1 MLKRASFV
9 EVNTHSLRHNF
20 NAVKNIVPKD
30 ACVMAVVKANAYGA
44 GALKASEIF
53 LQEGANY
60 LGVATLD
67 EALELRSHFS
77 QTPILILGYS
87 PNANASMLIDNDLS
101 AMVFSLEQAEIFSQM
116 ALKAKKRLKVH
127 LKIDTG
133 MHRLG
138 LEPNFK
144 SIETIKKIR
153 ALKGLEV
160 EGIFTHL
167 SNADA
172 NIKTHAKNQMKAFNA
187 FLEQLLDQKIE
198 FQYRHAYNSAGI
210 LSLCNGNENRLLNLY
225 RPGIMLY
232 GFYPSN
238 EMKESSQTILKNVI
252 SLKARIVQI
261 KRVKK
266 GEFIGYGE
274 HFYTNEET
282 LVGVLALGYADGL
295 VRALGNRIQVAIN
308 NQLAPL
314 IGKVC
319 MDQCFVKLN
328 NIEAKEGDEVIL
340 FGDKSTKANDASEI
354 ATLLNTIPYEVI
366 STLSKRLERVYVWN
380 KIM

>member
-9 EVNTHSLRHNF
+9 EVNTASLRHNF

-44 GALKASEIF
+44 GAIKASEIF

-77 QTPILILGYS
+77 KTPILILGYS

-101 AMVFSLEQAEIFSQM
+101 AMVFSLEQAEVFSQM
-116 ALKAKKRLKVH
+116 ALKSQKRLKIH

-198 FQYRHAYNSAGI
+198 FKYRHAYNSAGI

-328 NIEAKEGDEVIL
+328 DIEAKEGDEVIL
-340 FGDKSTKANDASEI
+340 FGDKSAKANDASEI
-354 ATLLNTIPYEVI
+354 ATLLNTIPYETI
-366 STLSKRLERVYVWN
+366 STLSKRLERVYV
-380 KIM
+380 

>member
-9 EVNTHSLRHNF
+9 EVNSASLRHNF
-20 NAVKNIVPKD
+20 SAVKSIVPKD
-30 ACVMAVVKANAYGA
+30 AHIMAVVKANAYGV
-44 GALKASEIF
+44 GAIKASEIF

-77 QTPILILGYS
+77 KTPILILGYS

-101 AMVFSLEQAEIFSQM
+101 AMIFSLEQAEVFSQM
-116 ALKAKKRLKVH
+116 ALKSQKRLKIH

-144 SIETIKKIR
+144 SIEIIKKIR

-172 NIKTHAKNQMKAFNA
+172 KIKTHAKNQMKAFNA
-187 FLEQLLDQKIE
+187 FLEQLLNQKIE

-238 EMKESSQTILKNVI
+238 GMKETCPTILKNVI
-252 SLKARIVQI
+252 SLKAQIVQI
-261 KRVKK
+261 RSVKK

-295 VRALGNRIQVAIN
+295 MRALGNRIQVAIN

-328 NIEAKEGDEVIL
+328 NIQAKEGDEAIL
-340 FGDKSTKANDASEI
+340 FGDKSAKANDASEI
-354 ATLLNTIPYEVI
+354 AALLNTIPYETI
-366 STLSKRLERVYVWN
+366 STLSKRLERVY
-380 KIM
+380 I

>member
-9 EVNTHSLRHNF
+9 EVNTASLRHNF
-20 NAVKNIVPKD
+20 SAVKSIVPKD
-30 ACVMAVVKANAYGA
+30 SHIMAVVKANAYGA
-44 GALKASEIF
+44 GAIKASEIF

-77 QTPILILGYS
+77 KTPILILGYS
-87 PNANASMLIDNDLS
+87 PNPNASMLIDNDLS
-101 AMVFSLEQAEIFSQM
+101 AMIFSLEQAEVFSQT
-116 ALKAKKRLKVH
+116 ALKSQKRLKVH

-144 SIETIKKIR
+144 SIEIIKKIR
-153 ALKGLEV
+153 ALKGLEI

-172 NIKTHAKNQMKAFNA
+172 KIKTHAKNQMKSFNA
-187 FLEQLLDQKIE
+187 FLEQLLNQKIE

-238 EMKESSQTILKNVI
+238 GMKETCPTILKNVI
-252 SLKARIVQI
+252 SLKAQIVQI
-261 KRVKK
+261 RSVKK

-295 VRALGNRIQVAIN
+295 MRALGNRIQVAIN

-328 NIEAKEGDEVIL
+328 NIQAKEGDEVIL
-340 FGDKSTKANDASEI
+340 FGDKSAKANDASEI
-354 ATLLNTIPYEVI
+354 AMLLNTIPYETI
-366 STLSKRLERVYVWN
+366 STLSKRLERVY
-380 KIM
+380 I

>member
-9 EVNTHSLRHNF
+9 EVNSASLRHNF
-20 NAVKNIVPKD
+20 SAVKSIVPKD
-30 ACVMAVVKANAYGA
+30 AHIMAVVKANAYGA
-44 GALKASEIF
+44 GAIKASEIF

-77 QTPILILGYS
+77 KTPILILGYS
-87 PNANASMLIDNDLS
+87 PNSNASMLIDNDLS
-101 AMVFSLEQAEIFSQM
+101 AMIFSLEQAEVFSQM
-116 ALKAKKRLKVH
+116 ALKSQKRLKVH

-144 SIETIKKIR
+144 SIEIIKKIR
-153 ALKGLEV
+153 ALKGLEI

-172 NIKTHAKNQMKAFNA
+172 KIKTHAKNQMKAFNA
-187 FLEQLLDQKIE
+187 FLEQLLNQKIE

-210 LSLCNGNENRLLNLY
+210 LSLCNGNENCLLNLY

-238 EMKESSQTILKNVI
+238 GMKETCPTILKNVI
-252 SLKARIVQI
+252 SLKAQIVQI
-261 KRVKK
+261 RSIKK

-295 VRALGNRIQVAIN
+295 MRALGNRIQVAIN

-319 MDQCFVKLN
+319 MDQCFIKLN

-340 FGDKSTKANDASEI
+340 FGDKSAKANDASEI
-354 ATLLNTIPYEVI
+354 AALLNTIPYETI
-366 STLSKRLERVYVWN
+366 STLSKRLERVY
-380 KIM
+380 I

>member
-9 EVNTHSLRHNF
+9 EVNSASLRHNF
-20 NAVKNIVPKD
+20 SAVKSIVPKD
-30 ACVMAVVKANAYGA
+30 AHIMAVVKANAYGA
-44 GALKASEIF
+44 GAIKASEIF

-77 QTPILILGYS
+77 KTPILILGYS
-87 PNANASMLIDNDLS
+87 PNSNASMLIDNDLS
-101 AMVFSLEQAEIFSQM
+101 AMIFSLEQAEVFSQM
-116 ALKAKKRLKVH
+116 ALKSQKRLKIH

-144 SIETIKKIR
+144 SIEIIKKIR
-153 ALKGLEV
+153 TLKGLEI

-172 NIKTHAKNQMKAFNA
+172 KIKTHAKNQMKAFNA
-187 FLEQLLDQKIE
+187 FLEQLLDQEIE

-210 LSLCNGNENRLLNLY
+210 LSLCNGNENRFLNLY

-238 EMKESSQTILKNVI
+238 GMKETCPTILKNVI
-252 SLKARIVQI
+252 SLKAQIVQI
-261 KRVKK
+261 RSVKK

-295 VRALGNRIQVAIN
+295 MRALGNRIQVAIN

-328 NIEAKEGDEVIL
+328 NIQAKEGDEVIL
-340 FGDKSTKANDASEI
+340 FGDKSAKANDASEI
-354 ATLLNTIPYEVI
+354 AALLNTIPYETI
-366 STLSKRLERVYVWN
+366 STLSKRLERVY
-380 KIM
+380 I

>member
-9 EVNTHSLRHNF
+9 EVNTASLRHNF
-20 NAVKNIVPKD
+20 SAVKSVVPKD
-30 ACVMAVVKANAYGA
+30 AHIMAVVKANAYGA
-44 GALKASEIF
+44 GAIKASEIF

-77 QTPILILGYS
+77 KTPILILGYS
-87 PNANASMLIDNDLS
+87 PNTNASMLIDNDLS
-101 AMVFSLEQAEIFSQM
+101 AMIFSLEQAEVFSQM
-116 ALKAKKRLKVH
+116 ALKSQKRLKVH

-144 SIETIKKIR
+144 SIEIIKKIR
-153 ALKGLEV
+153 ALKGLEI

-167 SNADA
+167 SNADDK
-172 NIKTHAKNQMKAFNA
+172 IKTHAKNQMKAFNA
-187 FLEQLLDQKIE
+187 FLEQLLNQKIE

-238 EMKESSQTILKNVI
+238 GMKETCPTILKNVI
-252 SLKARIVQI
+252 SLKAQIVQI
-261 KRVKK
+261 RSVKK

-295 VRALGNRIQVAIN
+295 MRALGNRIQVAIN

-328 NIEAKEGDEVIL
+328 NIQAKEGDEVIL
-340 FGDKSTKANDASEI
+340 FGDKSAKANDASEI
-354 ATLLNTIPYEVI
+354 AMLLNTIPYETI
-366 STLSKRLERVYVWN
+366 STLSKRLERVY
-380 KIM
+380 I

>member
-9 EVNTHSLRHNF
+9 EVNTASLRHNF
-20 NAVKNIVPKD
+20 NAVKSIVPKD

-44 GALKASEIF
+44 GAIKASEIF

-67 EALELRSHFS
+67 EALELRSHFPK
-77 QTPILILGYS
+77 TPILILGYS
-87 PNANASMLIDNDLS
+87 PNTNASMLIDNDLS
-101 AMVFSLEQAEIFSQM
+101 AMIFSFEQAEVFSQM
-116 ALKAKKRLKVH
+116 ALRSQKRLKIH

-144 SIETIKKIR
+144 SIEIIKKIR
-153 ALKGLEV
+153 ALKGLEI

-172 NIKTHAKNQMKAFNA
+172 KIKTHAKNQMKAFNA

-238 EMKESSQTILKNVI
+238 GMKESCPTILKNVI
-252 SLKARIVQI
+252 SLKAQIVQI
-261 KRVKK
+261 RSVKK

-328 NIEAKEGDEVIL
+328 NIQAKEGDEVIL
-340 FGDKSTKANDASEI
+340 FGDKSAKANDANQI
-354 ATLLNTIPYEVI
+354 ATLLNTIAYETI
-366 STLSKRLERVYVWN
+366 STLSKRLERVY
-380 KIM
+380 I

>member
-9 EVNTHSLRHNF
+9 EVDTASLRHNF
-20 NAVKNIVPKD
+20 SAVKSIVPKD
-30 ACVMAVVKANAYGA
+30 AHIMAVVKANAYGA
-44 GALKASEIF
+44 GAIKASEIF

-77 QTPILILGYS
+77 KTPILILGYS
-87 PNANASMLIDNDLS
+87 PNSNASMLIDNDLS
-101 AMVFSLEQAEIFSQM
+101 AMIFSLEQAEAFSQM
-116 ALKAKKRLKVH
+116 ALKSQKLLKIH

-144 SIETIKKIR
+144 SIEIIKKIR

-167 SNADA
+167 SNADTR
-172 NIKTHAKNQMKAFNA
+172 IKTHAKNQMKTFNA

-210 LSLCNGNENRLLNLY
+210 LSLCNGNENRFLNLY

-238 EMKESSQTILKNVI
+238 GMKETCPTILKNVV
-252 SLKARIVQI
+252 SLKAQIVQI
-261 KRVKK
+261 RSVKK

-295 VRALGNRIQVAIN
+295 MRALGNRIQVAIN

-328 NIEAKEGDEVIL
+328 NIQAKEGDEVIL
-340 FGDKSTKANDASEI
+340 FGDKSAKANDASEI
-354 ATLLNTIPYEVI
+354 AALLNTIPYETI
-366 STLSKRLERVYVWN
+366 STLSKRLERVY
-380 KIM
+380 I

>member
-9 EVNTHSLRHNF
+9 EVNTASLRHNF
-20 NAVKNIVPKD
+20 SAVKSIVPKD
-30 ACVMAVVKANAYGA
+30 AHIMAVVKANAYGA
-44 GALKASEIF
+44 GAIKASEIF

-77 QTPILILGYS
+77 KTPILILGYS
-87 PNANASMLIDNDLS
+87 PNSNASMLIDNDLS
-101 AMVFSLEQAEIFSQM
+101 AMIFSLEQAEVFSQM
-116 ALKAKKRLKVH
+116 ALKSQKRLKIH

-144 SIETIKKIR
+144 SIEIIKKIR
-153 ALKGLEV
+153 ALKGLEM

-172 NIKTHAKNQMKAFNA
+172 KIKTHAKNQMKAFNA
-187 FLEQLLDQKIE
+187 FLEQLLNQKIE

-210 LSLCNGNENRLLNLY
+210 LSLCNGNENRFLNLY

-238 EMKESSQTILKNVI
+238 GMKETCPTILKNVI
-252 SLKARIVQI
+252 SLKAQIVQI
-261 KRVKK
+261 RSVKK

-295 VRALGNRIQVAIN
+295 MRALGNRIQVAIN

-328 NIEAKEGDEVIL
+328 NIQAKEGDEVIL
-340 FGDKSTKANDASEI
+340 FGDKSAKANDASEI
-354 ATLLNTIPYEVI
+354 AMLLNTIPYETI
-366 STLSKRLERVYVWN
+366 STLSKRLERVY
-380 KIM
+380 I

>member
-9 EVNTHSLRHNF
+9 EVNSASLRHNF
-20 NAVKNIVPKD
+20 SAVKSIVPKD
-30 ACVMAVVKANAYGA
+30 AHIMAVVKANAYGA
-44 GALKASEIF
+44 GAIKASEIF

-77 QTPILILGYS
+77 KTPILILGYS
-87 PNANASMLIDNDLS
+87 PNSNASMLIDNDLS
-101 AMVFSLEQAEIFSQM
+101 AMIFSLEQAEVFSQM
-116 ALKAKKRLKVH
+116 ALKSQKRLKIH

-144 SIETIKKIR
+144 SIEIIKKIR
-153 ALKGLEV
+153 ALKGLEI

-172 NIKTHAKNQMKAFNA
+172 KIKTHAKNQMKAFNA

-210 LSLCNGNENRLLNLY
+210 LSLCNGDENRFLNLY

-238 EMKESSQTILKNVI
+238 GMKETCPTILKNVI
-252 SLKARIVQI
+252 SLKAQIVQI
-261 KRVKK
+261 RSVKK

-295 VRALGNRIQVAIN
+295 MRALGNRIQVAIN

-328 NIEAKEGDEVIL
+328 NIQAKEGDEVIL
-340 FGDKSTKANDASEI
+340 FGDKSAKTNDASEI
-354 ATLLNTIPYEVI
+354 AALLNTIPYETI
-366 STLSKRLERVYVWN
+366 STLSKRLERVY
-380 KIM
+380 I

>member
-9 EVNTHSLRHNF
+9 EVNTASLRHNF
-20 NAVKNIVPKD
+20 SAVKRIVPKD
-30 ACVMAVVKANAYGA
+30 AHIMAVVKANAYGA
-44 GALKASEIF
+44 GAIKASEIF

-77 QTPILILGYS
+77 KTPILILGYS

-101 AMVFSLEQAEIFSQM
+101 AMIFSLEQAEVFSQM
-116 ALKAKKRLKVH
+116 ALKSQKRLKIH

-144 SIETIKKIR
+144 SIEIIKKIR
-153 ALKGLEV
+153 ALKGLEI

-172 NIKTHAKNQMKAFNA
+172 KIKTHAKNQMKAFNA

-210 LSLCNGNENRLLNLY
+210 LSLCNGNENRFLNLY

-238 EMKESSQTILKNVI
+238 GMKETCPTILKNVI
-252 SLKARIVQI
+252 SLKAQIVQI
-261 KRVKK
+261 RSVKK

-295 VRALGNRIQVAIN
+295 MRALGNRIQVAIN

-328 NIEAKEGDEVIL
+328 NIQAKEGDEVIL
-340 FGDKSTKANDASEI
+340 FGDKSAKANDASEI
-354 ATLLNTIPYEVI
+354 AALLNTIPYETI
-366 STLSKRLERVYVWN
+366 STLSKRLERVY
-380 KIM
+380 I

>member
-9 EVNTHSLRHNF
+9 EVNSASLRHNF
-20 NAVKNIVPKD
+20 SAVKSIVPKD
-30 ACVMAVVKANAYGA
+30 AHIMAVVKANAYGA
-44 GALKASEIF
+44 GAIKASEIF

-77 QTPILILGYS
+77 KTPILILGYS
-87 PNANASMLIDNDLS
+87 PNSNASMLIDNDLS
-101 AMVFSLEQAEIFSQM
+101 AMIFSLEQAEIFSQT
-116 ALKAKKRLKVH
+116 ALKSQKRLKIH

-153 ALKGLEV
+153 ALKGLEI

-167 SNADA
+167 GNADA
-172 NIKTHAKNQMKAFNA
+172 KIKTHAKNQMKAFNA

-232 GFYPSN
+232 GFYPSD
-238 EMKESSQTILKNVI
+238 EIKKSCPTILKNVV
-252 SLKARIVQI
+252 SLKAQIVQI
-261 KRVKK
+261 RSVKK
-266 GEFIGYGE
+266 GEFIGYGK

-282 LVGVLALGYADGL
+282 LVGTLALGYADGL
-295 VRALGNRIQVAIN
+295 VRDLGNRIQVAIN

-340 FGDKSTKANDASEI
+340 FGDKSAKANDASEI
-354 ATLLNTIPYEVI
+354 AALLNTIPYETI
-366 STLSKRLERVYVWN
+366 STLSKRLERVY
-380 KIM
+380 I

>member
-9 EVNTHSLRHNF
+9 EVNTASLRHNF
-20 NAVKNIVPKD
+20 SAVKSIVPKD
-30 ACVMAVVKANAYGA
+30 AHIMAVVKANAYGA
-44 GALKASEIF
+44 GAIKASEIF

-60 LGVATLD
+60 LGVAALD
-67 EALELRSHFS
+67 EALELRSHFPK
-77 QTPILILGYS
+77 TPILILGYS
-87 PNANASMLIDNDLS
+87 PNSNASMLIDNDLS
-101 AMVFSLEQAEIFSQM
+101 AMVFSLEQAEVFSQM

-153 ALKGLEV
+153 ALKGLEI

-172 NIKTHAKNQMKAFNA
+172 KIKTHAKNQMKAFNA

-238 EMKESSQTILKNVI
+238 EMKESCPTILKNVI

-261 KRVKK
+261 RSVKK

-295 VRALGNRIQVAIN
+295 MRALGNRIQVAIN

-328 NIEAKEGDEVIL
+328 DIQAKEGDEVIL
-340 FGDKSTKANDASEI
+340 FGDKSAKANDASEI
-354 ATLLNTIPYEVI
+354 AMLLNTIPYETI
-366 STLSKRLERVYVWN
+366 STLSKRLERVY
-380 KIM
+380 I

>member
-9 EVNTHSLRHNF
+9 EVNTASLRHNF
-20 NAVKNIVPKD
+20 SAVKSIVPKD
-30 ACVMAVVKANAYGA
+30 AHIMAVVKANAYGA
-44 GALKASEIF
+44 GAIKASEIF

-77 QTPILILGYS
+77 KTPILILGYS
-87 PNANASMLIDNDLS
+87 PNSNASMLIDNDLS
-101 AMVFSLEQAEIFSQM
+101 AMIFSLEQAEVFSQM
-116 ALKAKKRLKVH
+116 ALKSQKRLKIH

-144 SIETIKKIR
+144 SIEIIKKIR

-172 NIKTHAKNQMKAFNA
+172 KIKTHAKNQMKAFNA

-238 EMKESSQTILKNVI
+238 GMKETCPTILKNVI
-252 SLKARIVQI
+252 SLKAQIVQI
-261 KRVKK
+261 RSVKK

-295 VRALGNRIQVAIN
+295 MRALGNRIQVAIN

-328 NIEAKEGDEVIL
+328 NIQAKEGDEVIL
-340 FGDKSTKANDASEI
+340 FGDKSAKANDASEI
-354 ATLLNTIPYEVI
+354 AALLDTIPYETI
-366 STLSKRLERVYVWN
+366 STLSKRLERVY
-380 KIM
+380 I

>member
-9 EVNTHSLRHNF
+9 EVNTSSLRHNF
-20 NAVKNIVPKD
+20 SAVKSIVPKD
-30 ACVMAVVKANAYGA
+30 AHIMAVVKANAYGT
-44 GALKASEIF
+44 GAIKASEIF

-77 QTPILILGYS
+77 KTPILILGYS
-87 PNANASMLIDNDLS
+87 PNSNASMLIDNDLS
-101 AMVFSLEQAEIFSQM
+101 AMIFSLEQAEVFSQM
-116 ALKAKKRLKVH
+116 ALKSRKRLKTH

-144 SIETIKKIR
+144 SIEIIKKIC

-160 EGIFTHL
+160 EGIFMHL

-172 NIKTHAKNQMKAFNA
+172 KIKTHAKNQMKAFNA
-187 FLEQLLDQKIE
+187 FLEQLLNQKIE

-238 EMKESSQTILKNVI
+238 GMKETCPTILKNVI
-252 SLKARIVQI
+252 SLKAQIVQI
-261 KRVKK
+261 RSVKK
-266 GEFIGYGE
+266 GEFIGYGK

-282 LVGVLALGYADGL
+282 LVGTLALGYADGL
-295 VRALGNRIQVAIN
+295 VRDLGNRIQVAIN

-328 NIEAKEGDEVIL
+328 NIQAKEGDEVIL
-340 FGDKSTKANDASEI
+340 FGDKSAKANDASEI
-354 ATLLNTIPYEVI
+354 AALLNTIPYETI
-366 STLSKRLERVYVWN
+366 STLSKRLERVY
-380 KIM
+380 I

>member
-9 EVNTHSLRHNF
+9 EVNSASLRHNF
-20 NAVKNIVPKD
+20 SAVKSIVPKD
-30 ACVMAVVKANAYGA
+30 AYIMAVVKANAYGA
-44 GALKASEIF
+44 GAIKASEIF
-53 LQEGANY
+53 LQEGVNY

-77 QTPILILGYS
+77 KTPILILGYS
-87 PNANASMLIDNDLS
+87 PNSNASMLIDNDLS
-101 AMVFSLEQAEIFSQM
+101 AMIFSLEQAEVFSQM
-116 ALKAKKRLKVH
+116 ALKSQKRLKIH

-144 SIETIKKIR
+144 SIEIIKKIR

-172 NIKTHAKNQMKAFNA
+172 KIKTHAKNQMKAFNA

-238 EMKESSQTILKNVI
+238 GMKETCPTILKNVI
-252 SLKARIVQI
+252 SLKAQIVQI
-261 KRVKK
+261 RSVKK

-295 VRALGNRIQVAIN
+295 MRALGNRIQVAIN

-328 NIEAKEGDEVIL
+328 NIQAKEGDEVIL
-340 FGDKSTKANDASEI
+340 FGDKSAKANDASEI
-354 ATLLNTIPYEVI
+354 AALLNTIPYETI
-366 STLSKRLERVYVWN
+366 STLSKRLERVY
-380 KIM
+380 I

>member
-9 EVNTHSLRHNF
+9 EVNTASLRHNF
-20 NAVKNIVPKD
+20 NAVKSIVPKD

-44 GALKASEIF
+44 GAIKASEIF

-77 QTPILILGYS
+77 KTPILILGYS

-116 ALKAKKRLKVH
+116 ALKAKKRLKIH

-153 ALKGLEV
+153 ALKGLEI

-187 FLEQLLDQKIE
+187 FLEQLLNQKIE

-252 SLKARIVQI
+252 SLKAQIVQI
-261 KRVKK
+261 RSVKK
-266 GEFIGYGE
+266 GELIGYGE

-295 VRALGNRIQVAIN
+295 ARALGNRIQVAIN

-328 NIEAKEGDEVIL
+328 GIEAKEGDEVIL
-340 FGDKSTKANDASEI
+340 FGDKSAKANDASEI
-354 ATLLNTIPYEVI
+354 AALLNTIAYETI
-366 STLSKRLERVYVWN
+366 STLSKRLERVY
-380 KIM
+380 I

>member
-9 EVNTHSLRHNF
+9 EVNSASLRHNF
-20 NAVKNIVPKD
+20 SAVKSIVPKD
-30 ACVMAVVKANAYGA
+30 AHIMAVVKANAYGA
-44 GALKASEIF
+44 GAIKASEIF

-77 QTPILILGYS
+77 KTPILILGYS
-87 PNANASMLIDNDLS
+87 PNSNASMLIDNDLS
-101 AMVFSLEQAEIFSQM
+101 AMIFSLEQAEVFSQM
-116 ALKAKKRLKVH
+116 ALKSQKRLKIH

-144 SIETIKKIR
+144 SIEIIKKIR

-172 NIKTHAKNQMKAFNA
+172 RIKTHAKNQMKAFNA

-210 LSLCNGNENRLLNLY
+210 LSLCNGNENRFLNLY

-238 EMKESSQTILKNVI
+238 GMKETYPNILKNVI
-252 SLKARIVQI
+252 SLKAQIVQI
-261 KRVKK
+261 RSVKK

-295 VRALGNRIQVAIN
+295 MRALGNRIQVAIN

-328 NIEAKEGDEVIL
+328 DIEAKEGDEVIL

-354 ATLLNTIPYEVI
+354 AALLNTIPYETI
-366 STLSKRLERVYVWN
+366 STLSKRLERVY
-380 KIM
+380 I

>member
-9 EVNTHSLRHNF
+9 EVNSASLRHNF
-20 NAVKNIVPKD
+20 SAVKSIIPKD
-30 ACVMAVVKANAYGA
+30 AHIMAVVKANAYGA
-44 GALKASEIF
+44 GAIKASEIF

-77 QTPILILGYS
+77 KTPILILGYS
-87 PNANASMLIDNDLS
+87 PNSNASMLIDNDLS
-101 AMVFSLEQAEIFSQM
+101 AMIFSLEQAEVFSQM
-116 ALKAKKRLKVH
+116 ALKSQKRLKIH

-144 SIETIKKIR
+144 SIEIIKKIR
-153 ALKGLEV
+153 ALKGLEI

-172 NIKTHAKNQMKAFNA
+172 KIKTHAKNQMKAFNA
-187 FLEQLLDQKIE
+187 FLEQLLNQKIE

-210 LSLCNGNENRLLNLY
+210 LSLCNGNENRFLNLY

-238 EMKESSQTILKNVI
+238 GMKETCPTILKNVI
-252 SLKARIVQI
+252 SLKAQIVQI
-261 KRVKK
+261 RSVKK

-295 VRALGNRIQVAIN
+295 MRALGNRIQVAIN

-340 FGDKSTKANDASEI
+340 FGDKSAKANDASEI
-354 ATLLNTIPYEVI
+354 AALLNTIPYETI
-366 STLSKRLERVYVWN
+366 STLSKRLERIY
-380 KIM
+380 I

>member
-9 EVNTHSLRHNF
+9 EVNTASLRHNF
-20 NAVKNIVPKD
+20 DAVKSIVPKD

-44 GALKASEIF
+44 GAIKASEIF

-77 QTPILILGYS
+77 KTPILILGYS
-87 PNANASMLIDNDLS
+87 PNTNASMLIDNDLS
-101 AMVFSLEQAEIFSQM
+101 AMVFSLEQAEVFSQM
-116 ALKAKKRLKVH
+116 ALKSQKRLKIH

-138 LEPNFK
+138 LEPTFK

-187 FLEQLLDQKIE
+187 FLEQLLNQKIE

-266 GEFIGYGE
+266 GELIGYGE

-354 ATLLNTIPYEVI
+354 ATLLNTIPYETI
-366 STLSKRLERVYVWN
+366 STLSKRLERVYV
-380 KIM
+380 

>member
-9 EVNTHSLRHNF
+9 EVNTASLRHNF
-20 NAVKNIVPKD
+20 GAVKRIVPKD
-30 ACVMAVVKANAYGA
+30 AHIMAVVKANAYGA
-44 GALKASEIF
+44 GAIKASEIF

-67 EALELRSHFS
+67 EALELRSRFS
-77 QTPILILGYS
+77 KTPILILGYS
-87 PNANASMLIDNDLS
+87 PNSNASMLIDNDLS
-101 AMVFSLEQAEIFSQM
+101 AMIFSLEQAEVFSQM
-116 ALKAKKRLKVH
+116 ALKSQKRLKIH

-144 SIETIKKIR
+144 SIEIIKKIR

-172 NIKTHAKNQMKAFNA
+172 KIKTHAKNQMKAFNA

-238 EMKESSQTILKNVI
+238 GMKETCPTILKNVV
-252 SLKARIVQI
+252 SLKAQIVQI
-261 KRVKK
+261 RSVKK

-295 VRALGNRIQVAIN
+295 MRALGNRIQVAIN

-328 NIEAKEGDEVIL
+328 NIQAKEGDEVIL
-340 FGDKSTKANDASEI
+340 FGDKSAKANDASEI
-354 ATLLNTIPYEVI
+354 AMLLNTIPYETI
-366 STLSKRLERVYVWN
+366 STLSKRLERVY
-380 KIM
+380 I

>member
-9 EVNTHSLRHNF
+9 EVNSASLRHNF
-20 NAVKNIVPKD
+20 SAVKSIVPKD
-30 ACVMAVVKANAYGA
+30 AHIMAVVKANAYGA
-44 GALKASEIF
+44 GAIKASEIF

-77 QTPILILGYS
+77 KTPILILGYS
-87 PNANASMLIDNDLS
+87 PNSNASMLIDNDLS
-101 AMVFSLEQAEIFSQM
+101 AMIFSLEQAEVFSQM
-116 ALKAKKRLKVH
+116 ALKSQKRLKIH

-144 SIETIKKIR
+144 SIEIIKKIC
-153 ALKGLEV
+153 ALKGLEI

-172 NIKTHAKNQMKAFNA
+172 KIKTHAKNQMKAFNA

-210 LSLCNGNENRLLNLY
+210 LSLCNGNENRFLNLY

-238 EMKESSQTILKNVI
+238 GMKESCPTILKNVI

-261 KRVKK
+261 RSVKK

-295 VRALGNRIQVAIN
+295 ARALGNRIQVAIN

-328 NIEAKEGDEVIL
+328 NIQAKEGDEVIL
-340 FGDKSTKANDASEI
+340 FGDKSAKANDASEI
-354 ATLLNTIPYEVI
+354 ATLLNTIPYETI
-366 STLSKRLERVYVWN
+366 STLSKRLERVY
-380 KIM
+380 I

>member
-9 EVNTHSLRHNF
+9 EVNTASLRHNF
-20 NAVKNIVPKD
+20 SAVKSIVPKD
-30 ACVMAVVKANAYGA
+30 AHIMAVVKANAYGV
-44 GALKASEIF
+44 GAIKASEIF

-77 QTPILILGYS
+77 KTPILILGYS
-87 PNANASMLIDNDLS
+87 PNSNASMLIDNDLS
-101 AMVFSLEQAEIFSQM
+101 AMIFSLEQAEVFSQM
-116 ALKAKKRLKVH
+116 ALKSQKRLKIH

-144 SIETIKKIR
+144 SIEIIKKIR

-172 NIKTHAKNQMKAFNA
+172 KIKTHAKNQMKSFNA

-210 LSLCNGNENRLLNLY
+210 LSLCNGDENRFLNLY

-238 EMKESSQTILKNVI
+238 GMKETCPTILKNVI
-252 SLKARIVQI
+252 SLKAQIVQI
-261 KRVKK
+261 RSVKK

-295 VRALGNRIQVAIN
+295 MRALGNRIQVAIN

-328 NIEAKEGDEVIL
+328 NIQAKEGDEVIL
-340 FGDKSTKANDASEI
+340 FGDKSAKANDASEI
-354 ATLLNTIPYEVI
+354 AALLNTIPYETI
-366 STLSKRLERVYVWN
+366 STLSKRLERVY
-380 KIM
+380 I

>member
-9 EVNTHSLRHNF
+9 EVDTSSLRHNF
-20 NAVKNIVPKD
+20 SAVKSIVPKD
-30 ACVMAVVKANAYGA
+30 AHIMAVVKANAYGA
-44 GALKASEIF
+44 GAIKASEIF

-77 QTPILILGYS
+77 KTPILILGYS

-101 AMVFSLEQAEIFSQM
+101 AMIFSLEQAEVFSQM
-116 ALKAKKRLKVH
+116 ALKSQKRLKIH

-144 SIETIKKIR
+144 SIEIIKKIR

-172 NIKTHAKNQMKAFNA
+172 KIKTHAKNQMKAFNA

-198 FQYRHAYNSAGI
+198 FQYRHAYNSAGV
-210 LSLCNGNENRLLNLY
+210 LSLCNGNENRFLNLY

-238 EMKESSQTILKNVI
+238 GMKETCPTILKNVI
-252 SLKARIVQI
+252 SLKAQIVQI
-261 KRVKK
+261 RSVKK
-266 GEFIGYGE
+266 GEFIGYGK

-282 LVGVLALGYADGL
+282 LVGTLALGYADGL
-295 VRALGNRIQVAIN
+295 VRDLGNRIQVAIN

-328 NIEAKEGDEVIL
+328 NIQAKEGDEVIL
-340 FGDKSTKANDASEI
+340 FGDKSAKANDASEI
-354 ATLLNTIPYEVI
+354 AALLNTIPYETI
-366 STLSKRLERVYVWN
+366 STLSKRLERIY
-380 KIM
+380 I

>member
-9 EVNTHSLRHNF
+9 EVNTASLRHNF
-20 NAVKNIVPKD
+20 SAVKSIVPKD

-44 GALKASEIF
+44 GAIKASEIF

-60 LGVATLD
+60 LGVAALD

-77 QTPILILGYS
+77 KTPILILGYS

-101 AMVFSLEQAEIFSQM
+101 AMVFSLEQAEVFSQM
-116 ALKAKKRLKVH
+116 ALKSQKRLKVH

-144 SIETIKKIR
+144 SIEIIKKIR

-172 NIKTHAKNQMKAFNA
+172 KIKTHAKNQMKAFNA

-198 FQYRHAYNSAGI
+198 FKYRHAYNSAGI

-261 KRVKK
+261 RSVKK

-340 FGDKSTKANDASEI
+340 FGDKSAKANDASEI
-354 ATLLNTIPYEVI
+354 ATLLNTIAYETI
-366 STLSKRLERVYVWN
+366 STLSKRLERVY
-380 KIM
+380 I

>member
-9 EVNTHSLRHNF
+9 EVNSASLRHNF
-20 NAVKNIVPKD
+20 SAVKSIVPKD
-30 ACVMAVVKANAYGA
+30 AHIMAVVKANAYGA
-44 GALKASEIF
+44 GAIKASEIF

-77 QTPILILGYS
+77 KTPILILGYS

-101 AMVFSLEQAEIFSQM
+101 AMIFSLEQAEVFSQM
-116 ALKAKKRLKVH
+116 ALKSQKRLKIH

-144 SIETIKKIR
+144 SIEIIKKIR

-172 NIKTHAKNQMKAFNA
+172 KIKTHAKNQMKAFNA
-187 FLEQLLDQKIE
+187 FLEQLLDQEIE

-210 LSLCNGNENRLLNLY
+210 LSLCNGNENRFLNLY

-238 EMKESSQTILKNVI
+238 GMKETCPTILKNVI
-252 SLKARIVQI
+252 SLKAQIVQI
-261 KRVKK
+261 RSVKK

-274 HFYTNEET
+274 HFYTDEET

-295 VRALGNRIQVAIN
+295 IRALGNRIQVAIN

-328 NIEAKEGDEVIL
+328 NIQAKEGDEVIL
-340 FGDKSTKANDASEI
+340 FGDKSAKANDASEI
-354 ATLLNTIPYEVI
+354 AALLNTIPYETI
-366 STLSKRLERVYVWN
+366 STLSKRLERVY
-380 KIM
+380 I

>member
-9 EVNTHSLRHNF
+9 EVNSASLRHNF
-20 NAVKNIVPKD
+20 SAVKSIVPKD
-30 ACVMAVVKANAYGA
+30 AHIMAVVKANAYGA
-44 GALKASEIF
+44 GAIKASEIF

-60 LGVATLD
+60 LGVAALD
-67 EALELRSHFS
+67 EALELRSHFPK
-77 QTPILILGYS
+77 TPILILGYS

-101 AMVFSLEQAEIFSQM
+101 VMVFSLEQAEVFSQM
-116 ALKAKKRLKVH
+116 ALRSQKRLKVH

-153 ALKGLEV
+153 ALKGLEI

-172 NIKTHAKNQMKAFNA
+172 KIKTHAKNQMKAFNA

-210 LSLCNGNENRLLNLY
+210 LSLCNGNENRFLNLY

-238 EMKESSQTILKNVI
+238 EMKESCPTILKNVI
-252 SLKARIVQI
+252 SLKAQIVQI
-261 KRVKK
+261 RSVKK

-295 VRALGNRIQVAIN
+295 MRALGNRIQVAIN

-328 NIEAKEGDEVIL
+328 DIQAKEGDEVIL
-340 FGDKSTKANDASEI
+340 FGDKSAKANDASEI
-354 ATLLNTIPYEVI
+354 AVLLNTIAYETI
-366 STLSKRLERVYVWN
+366 STLSKRLERVY
-380 KIM
+380 I

>member
-9 EVNTHSLRHNF
+9 EVNTASLRHNF
-20 NAVKNIVPKD
+20 STVKSIVPKD
-30 ACVMAVVKANAYGA
+30 AHIMAVVKANAYGA
-44 GALKASEIF
+44 GAIKASEIF

-77 QTPILILGYS
+77 KTPILILGYS
-87 PNANASMLIDNDLS
+87 PNSNASMLIDNDLS
-101 AMVFSLEQAEIFSQM
+101 AMIFSLEQAEVFSQM
-116 ALKAKKRLKVH
+116 ALKSQKRLKVH

-172 NIKTHAKNQMKAFNA
+172 KIKTHAKNQMKAFNA

-238 EMKESSQTILKNVI
+238 GMKESCPTILKNVI

-261 KRVKK
+261 RSVKK

-274 HFYTNEET
+274 HFYANEET

-295 VRALGNRIQVAIN
+295 ARALGNRIQVAIN

-328 NIEAKEGDEVIL
+328 DIQAKEGDEVIL
-340 FGDKSTKANDASEI
+340 FGDKSAKANDASEI
-354 ATLLNTIPYEVI
+354 AVLLNTIAYETI
-366 STLSKRLERVYVWN
+366 STLSKRLERVY
-380 KIM
+380 I

>member
-20 NAVKNIVPKD
+20 SAVKSIVPKD
-30 ACVMAVVKANAYGA
+30 DHIMVVVKANAYGA
-44 GALKASEIF
+44 GAIKASEIF

-77 QTPILILGYS
+77 KTPILILGYS
-87 PNANASMLIDNDLS
+87 PNANASMLVDNDLS
-101 AMVFSLEQAEIFSQM
+101 AMVFSLEQAEVFSQM
-116 ALKAKKRLKVH
+116 ALKAKKRLKIH

-144 SIETIKKIR
+144 SIEIIKKIR
-153 ALKGLEV
+153 TLKGLEI

-172 NIKTHAKNQMKAFNA
+172 KIKTHAKNQMKAFNA

-210 LSLCNGNENRLLNLY
+210 LSLCNGNENRFLNLY

-238 EMKESSQTILKNVI
+238 EMKESCPTILKNVI

-261 KRVKK
+261 RSVKK

-295 VRALGNRIQVAIN
+295 ARALGNRIQVAIN

-328 NIEAKEGDEVIL
+328 DIQAKEGDEVIL
-340 FGDKSTKANDASEI
+340 FGDKSAKANDASEI
-354 ATLLNTIPYEVI
+354 AVLLNTIAYETI
-366 STLSKRLERVYVWN
+366 STLSKRLERVY
-380 KIM
+380 I

>member
-9 EVNTHSLRHNF
+9 EVNTSSLRHNF
-20 NAVKNIVPKD
+20 GAVKSIVPKD
-30 ACVMAVVKANAYGA
+30 AHIMAVVKANAYGA
-44 GALKASEIF
+44 GAIKASEIF

-60 LGVATLD
+60 LGVATLY

-77 QTPILILGYS
+77 KTPILILGYS
-87 PNANASMLIDNDLS
+87 PNSNASMLIDNDLS
-101 AMVFSLEQAEIFSQM
+101 TMIFSLEQAEVFSQM
-116 ALKAKKRLKVH
+116 ALKSQKRLKIH

-144 SIETIKKIR
+144 SIEIIKKIR

-172 NIKTHAKNQMKAFNA
+172 KIKTHAKNQMKAFNA

-210 LSLCNGNENRLLNLY
+210 LSLCNGNENRFLNLY

-238 EMKESSQTILKNVI
+238 GMKETCPTILKNVI
-252 SLKARIVQI
+252 SLKAQIVQI
-261 KRVKK
+261 RSVKK

-295 VRALGNRIQVAIN
+295 MRALGNRIQVAIN

-328 NIEAKEGDEVIL
+328 NIQAKEGDEVIL
-340 FGDKSTKANDASEI
+340 FGDKSAKANDASEI
-354 ATLLNTIPYEVI
+354 AVLLNTIPYETI
-366 STLSKRLERVYVWN
+366 STLSKRLERVY
-380 KIM
+380 I

>member
-9 EVNTHSLRHNF
+9 EVNTASLRHNF
-20 NAVKNIVPKD
+20 SAVKSIVPKD
-30 ACVMAVVKANAYGA
+30 AHIMAVVKANAYGA
-44 GALKASEIF
+44 GAIKASEIF

-77 QTPILILGYS
+77 KTPILILGYS
-87 PNANASMLIDNDLS
+87 PNTNASMLIDNDLS
-101 AMVFSLEQAEIFSQM
+101 AMVFSLEQAEVFSQV
-116 ALKAKKRLKVH
+116 ALKSQKRLKVH

-138 LEPNFK
+138 LEPTFK
-144 SIETIKKIR
+144 SIEIVKKIR

-172 NIKTHAKNQMKAFNA
+172 KIKTHAKNQMKAFNA

-252 SLKARIVQI
+252 SLKAQIVQI
-261 KRVKK
+261 RSVKK

-295 VRALGNRIQVAIN
+295 MRALGNRIQVAIN

-328 NIEAKEGDEVIL
+328 GIQAKEGDEVIL
-340 FGDKSTKANDASEI
+340 FGDKSAKANDASEI
-354 ATLLNTIPYEVI
+354 AVLLNTIAYETI
-366 STLSKRLERVYVWN
+366 STLSKRLERVY
-380 KIM
+380 I

>member
-9 EVNTHSLRHNF
+9 EVNTASLRHNF
-20 NAVKNIVPKD
+20 STVKSIVPKD

-44 GALKASEIF
+44 GAIKASEIF

-77 QTPILILGYS
+77 KTPILILGYS

-101 AMVFSLEQAEIFSQM
+101 AMIFSLEQAEVFSQM
-116 ALKAKKRLKVH
+116 ALKSQKRLKIH

-144 SIETIKKIR
+144 SIEIIKKIR

-172 NIKTHAKNQMKAFNA
+172 KIKTHAKNQMKAFNA

-210 LSLCNGNENRLLNLY
+210 LSLCNGDENRFLNLY

-238 EMKESSQTILKNVI
+238 GMKETCTTILKNVI
-252 SLKARIVQI
+252 SLKAQIVQI
-261 KRVKK
+261 RSVKK

-295 VRALGNRIQVAIN
+295 MRALGNRIQVVIN

-340 FGDKSTKANDASEI
+340 FGDKSAKANDASEI
-354 ATLLNTIPYEVI
+354 AMLLNTIPYETI
-366 STLSKRLERVYVWN
+366 STLSKRLERVY
-380 KIM
+380 I

>member
-20 NAVKNIVPKD
+20 NAAKNIVPKD

-87 PNANASMLIDNDLS
+87 PNTNASMLVDNDLS
-101 AMVFSLEQAEIFSQM
+101 AMVFSLEQAEVFSQM
-116 ALKAKKRLKVH
+116 ALKAKKCLKIH

-187 FLEQLLDQKIE
+187 FLEQLLNQKIE

-252 SLKARIVQI
+252 NLKARIVQI

-266 GEFIGYGE
+266 GELIGYGK

-295 VRALGNRIQVAIN
+295 VRDLGNRIQVAIN

-340 FGDKSTKANDASEI
+340 FGDKSAKANDASEI

-366 STLSKRLERVYVWN
+366 STLSKRLERVYV
-380 KIM
+380 

>member
-9 EVNTHSLRHNF
+9 EVNTASLRHNF
-20 NAVKNIVPKD
+20 STVKSIVPKD
-30 ACVMAVVKANAYGA
+30 AHIMAVVKANAYGA
-44 GALKASEIF
+44 GAIKASEIF

-77 QTPILILGYS
+77 KTPILILGYS

-101 AMVFSLEQAEIFSQM
+101 AMIFSLEQAEVFSQM
-116 ALKAKKRLKVH
+116 ALKSQKRLKIH

-144 SIETIKKIR
+144 SIEIIKKIR
-153 ALKGLEV
+153 TLKGLEV

-172 NIKTHAKNQMKAFNA
+172 KIKTHAKNQMKAFNA
-187 FLEQLLDQKIE
+187 FLEQLFNQKIE

-210 LSLCNGNENRLLNLY
+210 LSLCNGNENRFLNLY

-238 EMKESSQTILKNVI
+238 GMKETCPTILKNVI
-252 SLKARIVQI
+252 SLKAQIVQI
-261 KRVKK
+261 RSVKK

-295 VRALGNRIQVAIN
+295 MRALGNRIQVAIN
-308 NQLAPL
+308 NQLALL

-328 NIEAKEGDEVIL
+328 NIQAKEGDEVIL
-340 FGDKSTKANDASEI
+340 FGDKSAKANDASEI
-354 ATLLNTIPYEVI
+354 AALLNTIPYETI
-366 STLSKRLERVYVWN
+366 STLSKRLERVY
-380 KIM
+380 I

>member
-9 EVNTHSLRHNF
+9 EVNTASLRHNF
-20 NAVKNIVPKD
+20 STVKSIVPKD
-30 ACVMAVVKANAYGA
+30 AHIMAVVKANAYGA
-44 GALKASEIF
+44 GAIKASEIF

-77 QTPILILGYS
+77 KTPILILGYS

-101 AMVFSLEQAEIFSQM
+101 AMIFSLEQAEVFSQM
-116 ALKAKKRLKVH
+116 ALKSQKRLKIH

-144 SIETIKKIR
+144 SIEIIKKIR

-172 NIKTHAKNQMKAFNA
+172 KIKTHAKNQMKAFNA

-238 EMKESSQTILKNVI
+238 GMKETCPTILKNVI
-252 SLKARIVQI
+252 SLKAQIVQI
-261 KRVKK
+261 RSVKK

-295 VRALGNRIQVAIN
+295 MRALGNRIQVAIN

-328 NIEAKEGDEVIL
+328 NIQAKEGDEVIL
-340 FGDKSTKANDASEI
+340 FGDKSAKANDASEI
-354 ATLLNTIPYEVI
+354 AALLDTIPYETI
-366 STLSKRLERVYVWN
+366 STLSKRLERVY
-380 KIM
+380 I

>member
-9 EVNTHSLRHNF
+9 EVNSASLRHNF
-20 NAVKNIVPKD
+20 SAVKSIVPKD
-30 ACVMAVVKANAYGA
+30 AHIMAVVKANAYGA
-44 GALKASEIF
+44 GAIKASEIF
-53 LQEGANY
+53 LQEGVNY

-77 QTPILILGYS
+77 KTPILILGYS
-87 PNANASMLIDNDLS
+87 PNSNASMLIDNDLS
-101 AMVFSLEQAEIFSQM
+101 AMIFSLEQAEVFSQM
-116 ALKAKKRLKVH
+116 ALKSQKRLKIH
-127 LKIDTG
+127 LKINTG

-144 SIETIKKIR
+144 SIEIIKKIR
-153 ALKGLEV
+153 ALKGLEI

-172 NIKTHAKNQMKAFNA
+172 KIKTHAKNQMKAFNA

-210 LSLCNGNENRLLNLY
+210 LSLCNGNENRFLNLY

-238 EMKESSQTILKNVI
+238 GMKETCPTILKNVI
-252 SLKARIVQI
+252 SLKAQIVQI
-261 KRVKK
+261 RSVKK

-295 VRALGNRIQVAIN
+295 MRALGNRIQVAIN

-319 MDQCFVKLN
+319 MDQCFIKLN
-328 NIEAKEGDEVIL
+328 NIQAKEGDEVIL
-340 FGDKSTKANDASEI
+340 FGDKSAKANDASEI
-354 ATLLNTIPYEVI
+354 AALLNTIPYETI
-366 STLSKRLERVYVWN
+366 STLSKRLERVY
-380 KIM
+380 I

>member
-9 EVNTHSLRHNF
+9 EVNTASLRHNF
-20 NAVKNIVPKD
+20 DAVKNIVPKD
-30 ACVMAVVKANAYGA
+30 ACVMAVVKANAYGV
-44 GALKASEIF
+44 GAIKASEIF

-116 ALKAKKRLKVH
+116 ALKAKKRLKIH

-153 ALKGLEV
+153 ALKGLEI

-187 FLEQLLDQKIE
+187 FLEQLLNQKIE

-261 KRVKK
+261 RSVKK

-328 NIEAKEGDEVIL
+328 DIEAKEGDEVIL

-366 STLSKRLERVYVWN
+366 STLSKRLERVYV
-380 KIM
+380 

>member
-9 EVNTHSLRHNF
+9 EVNSASLRHNF
-20 NAVKNIVPKD
+20 GAVKRIVPKD
-30 ACVMAVVKANAYGA
+30 AHIMAVVKANAYGA
-44 GALKASEIF
+44 GAIKASEIF

-77 QTPILILGYS
+77 KTPILILGYS
-87 PNANASMLIDNDLS
+87 PNSNASMLIDNDLS
-101 AMVFSLEQAEIFSQM
+101 AMIFSLEQAEVFSQM
-116 ALKAKKRLKVH
+116 ALKSQKRLKIH

-144 SIETIKKIR
+144 SIEIIKKIR
-153 ALKGLEV
+153 ALKGLEI

-167 SNADA
+167 GNADA
-172 NIKTHAKNQMKAFNA
+172 KIKTHAKNQMKAFNA
-187 FLEQLLDQKIE
+187 FLEQLLNQKIE

-238 EMKESSQTILKNVI
+238 GMKETCPTILKNVI
-252 SLKARIVQI
+252 SLKAQIVQI
-261 KRVKK
+261 RSVKK

-295 VRALGNRIQVAIN
+295 MRALGNRIQVAIN

-340 FGDKSTKANDASEI
+340 FGDKSAKANDASEI
-354 ATLLNTIPYEVI
+354 ATLLNTIPYETI
-366 STLSKRLERVYVWN
+366 STLSKRLERVY
-380 KIM
+380 I

>member
-9 EVNTHSLRHNF
+9 EVNTASLRHNF
-20 NAVKNIVPKD
+20 SAVKSIVPKD

-44 GALKASEIF
+44 GAIKASEIF

-77 QTPILILGYS
+77 KTPILILGYS
-87 PNANASMLIDNDLS
+87 PNSNASMLIDNDLS
-101 AMVFSLEQAEIFSQM
+101 AMIFSLEQAEVFSQM
-116 ALKAKKRLKVH
+116 ALKSQKRLKVH

-172 NIKTHAKNQMKAFNA
+172 KIKTHAKNQMKAFNA

-238 EMKESSQTILKNVI
+238 EMKKSCPTILKNVI

-261 KRVKK
+261 RSVKK

-328 NIEAKEGDEVIL
+328 DIQAKEGDEVIL
-340 FGDKSTKANDASEI
+340 FGDKSAKANDASEI
-354 ATLLNTIPYEVI
+354 AALLNTIAYETI
-366 STLSKRLERVYVWN
+366 STLSKRLERVY
-380 KIM
+380 I